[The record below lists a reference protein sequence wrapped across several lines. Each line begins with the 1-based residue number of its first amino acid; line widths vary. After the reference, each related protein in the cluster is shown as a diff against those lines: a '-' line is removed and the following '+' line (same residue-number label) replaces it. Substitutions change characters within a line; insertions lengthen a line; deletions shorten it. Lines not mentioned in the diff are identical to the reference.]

1 MKLREGALTALM
13 ATPHLVSWLE
23 MADHPYGAPRH
34 MWVVTAGTSIV
45 HLQRMLITVRITV

>member
-1 MKLREGALTALM
+1 MVRTALM

-45 HLQRMLITVRITV
+45 HLQRMLITVRIGV

>member
-1 MKLREGALTALM
+1 M
-13 ATPHLVSWLE
+13 APPHLVSWLE

-45 HLQRMLITVRITV
+45 HLQRRLILLMLLTVRITV